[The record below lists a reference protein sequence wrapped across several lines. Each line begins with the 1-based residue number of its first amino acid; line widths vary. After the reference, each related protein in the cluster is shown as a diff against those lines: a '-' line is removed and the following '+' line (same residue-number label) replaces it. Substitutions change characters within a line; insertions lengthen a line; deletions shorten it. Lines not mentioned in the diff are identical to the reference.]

1 VRKINRDVVSN
12 IGVRRSHYYDD
23 AAPVTSGGRATTW
36 STRRLIYGD
45 EKVWASRDEDQIRE
59 NNARHERFAA
69 MLAERD
75 AMRGGKQLAPASS
88 ATTLRLQG
96 DDVSV
101 TDGPFA
107 ETSEVLGGLYLI
119 DAADLDVAI
128 ALAKQLP
135 EAVVEIRPI
144 VPPRGSGS

>member
-1 VRKINRDVVSN
+1 ME
-12 IGVRRSHYYDD
+12 Y
-23 AAPVTSGGRATTW
+23 AL
-36 STRRLIYGD
+36 LIYGD

-75 AMRGGKQLAPASS
+75 AMRGGKELAPASS
-88 ATTLRLQG
+88 ATTLRRQG

-107 ETSEVLGGLYLI
+107 ETSEVLGGFYLI
-119 DAADLDVAI
+119 EAADLDMAI

-135 EAVVEIRPI
+135 EGVVEIRPI
-144 VPPRGSGS
+144 VPVRGSGS